1 VSTETRAVPITPG
14 LRWLLRLLYLLTGLL
29 TATAAYLGGVSA
41 VETATGGSYQGY
53 VYQWTVLLHLAGGV
67 VVVLP
72 FLLFAA
78 AHALA
83 ARTHPN
89 RRAARMGYVLAA
101 LAAVVLVSGLA
112 LMRVAGVELRQP
124 GVRAVVYWAHV
135 VAPFGVAWAFLNHRR
150 RGRAV
155 GSGAAWTWALG
166 TAALVALTAV
176 IDVRTSRPPVATA
189 AAVSFAPSLA
199 RTASGRPIP
208 ASSLMVDDYCA
219 ECHRDAHRGWL
230 SSAHRFSSF
239 NNPVYKASVKETRE
253 VMLARDGNVD
263 GSRWCAG
270 CHDPVPLFSG
280 AFGRADFDTE
290 TDPSGQAGLTC
301 TACHAIAQV
310 NSTRGNGDYTIAEPR
325 HYPFAFSSSPAL
337 RELSKQLVKAKP
349 DFHKATFLKP
359 LHRTAEFCSTCHKVH
374 IPGALNDYR
383 EFLRGQNHYDS
394 FILSG
399 VSGGGARAFYYPPK
413 AESRCAG
420 CHMPLTPSG
429 DFGAQPFDGS
439 GPLQIHDHR
448 FLGANTGIAHLRGDA
463 ATVTAEQAF
472 LDKVVTLDVFGLRE
486 GGTISGRLIGPLGA
500 DAPALRPGQRYLVEI
515 VLRTRKV
522 GHHFTQGTADSNEVW
537 VEVTA
542 RAGARVIG
550 RSGALEPDGRV
561 DPWAHFTN
569 VYMLD
574 RQGRKVDRRNVQ
586 DIYVPLYD
594 KQIPPGAAQVVHYA
608 LEVPGDAR
616 GPITIEA
623 RLQYRKFD
631 VTMMRLA
638 MGDTYRIDLPVT
650 TIAAGTQAL
659 PAPAG
664 AAASAQPA
672 WERWNDYGIGLLLE
686 GNAGSEKGELRQA
699 EAAFLEVERLGR
711 PEGPLNLA
719 RVYHKEGRLDDAVA
733 ALNRARAAGAA
744 PWTVA
749 WLTGLVNK
757 ENGHLDDAI
766 ANFEAALGASSPELR
781 ARGFDFSR
789 DYDVLNE
796 LGQALFERAK
806 QERGATR
813 AEARRALLGRAI
825 DAFTRTL
832 AIDSEN
838 VTAHYALNL
847 LYGEVGDTAAAA
859 AHREAHLR
867 YTPDEQSRSRV
878 LALHRLANPAANH
891 AAQALVIYDLQRR
904 SDSSSARPA
913 APPSPSRTSP

>member
-1 VSTETRAVPITPG
+1 VPITPG

-41 VETATGGSYQGY
+41 VEVATGGSYQGY

-72 FLLFAA
+72 FLLFAP
-78 AHALA
+78 AHAVA

-89 RRAARMGYVLAA
+89 RRAARMGYLLAT

-155 GSGAAWTWALG
+155 SSSAAWTWALG
-166 TAALVALTAV
+166 TAALVALTAA

-208 ASSLMVDDYCA
+208 ASSLMIDDYCA
-219 ECHRDAHRGWL
+219 ECHADAHRGWL

-239 NNPVYKASVKETRE
+239 NNPVYKASVEETRE
-253 VMLARDGNVD
+253 VMLARDGHVE

-290 TDPSGQAGLTC
+290 GDPTGQAGLTC
-301 TACHAIAQV
+301 TACHAIEQV
-310 NSTRGNGDYTIAEPR
+310 NSTRGNGDYTIGEPR

-349 DFHKATFLKP
+349 AFHKATFLKP

-374 IPGALNDYR
+374 IPGALNAYR

-399 VSGGGARAFYYPPK
+399 ISGRGARAFYYPPR
-413 AESRCAG
+413 AEGRCAG
-420 CHMPLTPSG
+420 CHMPLATSG

-448 FLGANTGIAHLRGDA
+448 FLAANTGIAHLRGDA
-463 ATVTAEQAF
+463 AMVKAEQAF
-472 LDKVVTLDVFGLRE
+472 LDEVVTLDVFGLRE

-500 DAPALRPGQRYLVEI
+500 AAPALRPGQRYLVEI

-537 VEVTA
+537 VDVTA
-542 RAGARVIG
+542 RAGDRVIG

-608 LEVPGDAR
+608 LEVPGDVR

-638 MGDTYRIDLPVT
+638 MGDSYRIDLPVT
-650 TIAAGTQAL
+650 TIAAGMQAL
-659 PAPAG
+659 PSPAG
-664 AAASAQPA
+664 AAAAAQPA

-719 RVYHKEGRLDDAVA
+719 RVYHKEGRLADAVA
-733 ALNRARAAGAA
+733 ALNRARTAGAA

-757 ENGHLDDAI
+757 ENGHLDNAI
-766 ANFEAALGASSPELR
+766 ANFEAALGATSAELR

-806 QERGATR
+806 QERGTAR

-832 AIDSEN
+832 AVDSEN

-847 LYGEVGDTAAAA
+847 LYGEVGDAAAA
-859 AHREAHLR
+859 AVHREAHLR

-878 LALHRLANPAANH
+878 LAMHRLANPAANH
-891 AAQALVIYDLQRR
+891 AAQAVVIYDLQRR

-913 APPSPSRTSP
+913 TAPSPSRTSL